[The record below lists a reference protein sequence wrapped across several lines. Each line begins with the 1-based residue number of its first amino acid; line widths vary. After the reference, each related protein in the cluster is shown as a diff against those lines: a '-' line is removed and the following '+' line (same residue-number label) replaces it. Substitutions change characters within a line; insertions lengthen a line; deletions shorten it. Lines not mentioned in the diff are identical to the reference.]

1 MTIGSLQPTLIIV
14 LGAIGVYL
22 LLPHRHGRTKPRSV
36 HVAGGALTALG
47 FLGFLF
53 SIMSPPATISPDGH
67 FYIAAAFFYVFSAFA
82 LGSAVMTI
90 VSRSPIHSAL
100 WFAAVV
106 LSTAGLFLLAGAQ
119 FLAAGTI
126 IVYAGAIIVM
136 FLFVI
141 MLAQMEG
148 RAIYDRSARSPGTA
162 VFTCFLILWSLVYC
176 LGAIAASPADA
187 STAAR
192 DDLDHKLIASHDLAA
207 HYRLRENTPTK
218 VAVDRVFRSTS
229 ADHNAEGLAKPDVAG
244 LGESLYTDHLVTVEL
259 AGSLLFAALIA
270 SIVIANPKRS
280 LRAVEPDSVGADA

>member
-22 LLPHRHGRTKPRSV
+22 LLPHARGRTKPRSA
-36 HVAGGALTALG
+36 HIAGAVLTALG

-53 SIMSPPATISPDGH
+53 SIMVPPVMSNPDGH
-67 FYIAAAFFYVFSAFA
+67 FYIAAAFFYVFSASA

-90 VSRSPIHSAL
+90 VSRNPIHSAL
-100 WFAAVV
+100 WFAGTVI
-106 LSTAGLFLLAGAQ
+106 SSAGLFLLAGAE
-119 FLAAGTI
+119 FLAAGTV

-148 RAIYDRSARSPGTA
+148 RAMYDRSARSPGTA

-176 LGAIAASPADA
+176 LGSLATGRTTDGVETVHQPAPVPASM
-187 STAAR
+187 
-192 DDLDHKLIASHDLAA
+192 LAEN
-207 HYRLRENTPTK
+207 YRLAENTPARI
-218 VAVDRVFRSTS
+218 VLDRAVRQTS
-229 ADHNAEGLAKPDVAG
+229 SARDAEGLEKPDVAG
-244 LGESLYTDHLVTVEL
+244 LGESLYTDHLLTVEL

-270 SIVIANPKRS
+270 AIVIANPKRS
-280 LRAVEPDSVGADA
+280 LRSVDPETAETNA